1 MGQDGWCE
9 WITEETSSFSSADE
23 SVIKHPDTLKH
34 THTQVHTHDSHIP
47 IHSHWDVFI
56 SRGNVKSLGGKTER
70 TGKDGGIEE
79 GE

>member
-1 MGQDGWCE
+1 MGQDGRCE
-9 WITEETSSFSSADE
+9 QITEETSSLSSTDE

-34 THTQVHTHDSHIP
+34 THTSFP
-47 IHSHWDVFI
+47 HSYPLP
-56 SRGNVKSLGGKTER
+56 LGCLHLPWKCERVGEKKKDR